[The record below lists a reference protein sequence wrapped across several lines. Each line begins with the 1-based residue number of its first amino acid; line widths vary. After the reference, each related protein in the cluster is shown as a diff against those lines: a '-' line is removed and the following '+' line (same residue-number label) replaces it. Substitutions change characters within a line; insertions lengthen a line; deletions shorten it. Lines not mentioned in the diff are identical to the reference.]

1 MLVVYIVRMLD
12 FINYCLSLTEFS
24 TISEMALNILLL
36 LCTMYPCGLN
46 TADSEIKTSISLENA
61 DDALPRSIKCSAKI
75 YFSMLK

>member
-36 LCTMYPCGLN
+36 LCTMYPCEAVVSTLLIMKSKHQS
-46 TADSEIKTSISLENA
+46 AWKTLM
-61 DDALPRSIKCSAKI
+61 
-75 YFSMLK
+75 MLCPAV